1 MAFFD
6 FTSYSLAVN
15 AAVFGAAAAVIWF
28 AGTRIARYADA
39 IAEQT
44 GIGREFLGL
53 ALLGA
58 ITSLPE
64 LAVASTASLAGVP
77 ALSVNDLLGSASLN
91 ILIIALADAV
101 LGRDAIT
108 SAVGSPGLLLQGV
121 LGIVLLAIVA
131 AATMTPDVVVFG
143 AGTWSWL
150 LLALALAFVWVI
162 AESEGRPSWIPAN
175 APREPE
181 DDGSE
186 ANRPGVPGSLR
197 SLIARTAAAGVVV
210 CIGGFLLARTGEA
223 IAEQTGLGTSFVGA
237 VLVAASTSLP
247 EVSTVVAAVR
257 LRRYP
262 MALSTVLGTNI
273 FNIII
278 LFVVDALYAGGPVL
292 AEVGRFAGFGALLA
306 IVLTALF
313 LAGMIERRDRT
324 VARMGIDSIAAIICY
339 GAGIVVLYQLR

>member
-1 MAFFD
+1 MAFLD

-15 AAVFGAAAAVIWF
+15 ATVFGAAAVVIWF

-175 APREPE
+175 APRESA
-181 DDGSE
+181 DGSE
-186 ANRPGVPGSLR
+186 ANRRGVPGSLR